1 MTDRLITADARTTSG
16 ADFARSLGLNI
27 RSREQK
33 QAEWDA
39 RVAWYVERILA
50 GCNFSEYGNPQ
61 VAEAKK
67 RIAEAEQTILGHT
80 ASSLSDPFK
89 RRAA

>member
-1 MTDRLITADARTTSG
+1 MTRAVIADASQVSA
-16 ADFARSLGLNI
+16 ADFARSLGLRI
-27 RSREQK
+27 RSAEQK
-33 QAEWDA
+33 QADWNAKVD
-39 RVAWYVERILA
+39 WYVERILA
-50 GCNFSEYGNPQ
+50 GCEFSEFGNPQ

-80 ASSLSDPFK
+80 AASLSDPLLK